1 MVSQWFP
8 SNWSH
13 HAWGLG
19 KLGQTVSCAHEAI
32 LTDQSPA
39 VLVSLGPW
47 ITFRDVGWNNT
58 WNAECHPSQQPIAE
72 NPKGLLNSDEL
83 N

>member
-19 KLGQTVSCAHEAI
+19 KSVRTVNRNCDAN

-47 ITFRDVGWNNT
+47 IKFCDVGWSNT
-58 WNAECHPSQQPIAE
+58 WNAERHPSQQPTRMDIWTLKRKA
-72 NPKGLLNSDEL
+72 D
-83 N
+83 

>member
-39 VLVSLGPW
+39 VLVEVR
-47 ITFRDVGWNNT
+47 IAVGRYGYARRT
-58 WNAECHPSQQPIAE
+58 QLA
-72 NPKGLLNSDEL
+72 G
-83 N
+83 